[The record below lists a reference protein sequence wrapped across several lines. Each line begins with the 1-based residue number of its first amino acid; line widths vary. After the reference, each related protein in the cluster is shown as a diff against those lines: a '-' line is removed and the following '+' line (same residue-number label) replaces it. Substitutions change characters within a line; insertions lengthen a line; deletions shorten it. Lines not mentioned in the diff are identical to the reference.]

1 MTNPA
6 TPHRVANARMYA
18 VNPTVRAAWADLF
31 AWISSRSGV
40 PLTVVD
46 HAAPAPLEDLWQRG
60 DLGLAFICGY
70 PFAGGR
76 FPVQPIAAPI
86 PAAALAGGRPFY
98 ATHLVT
104 RAESPITTLAGSFG
118 QRLGWTVEHSQSGF
132 NALRSH
138 LLPHWT
144 AQPLYRQSIGPL
156 LTPRRVI
163 AALLNDEIDIG
174 PLDSYFHDL
183 LLAHEPETA
192 ARLRIIETTLPK
204 PMPLLVASDT
214 LDAASLANLRNALLD
229 AAAQPEAEPLLAR
242 LKLSGFSAIECS
254 TYDVLLEDARRAE
267 AAGYDRPG

>member
-1 MTNPA
+1 MSKIDGA
-6 TPHRVANARMYA
+6 TLMAR
-18 VNPTVRAAWADLF
+18 RLKQQ
-31 AWISSRSGV
+31 GV
-40 PLTVVD
+40 EYMFGIV
-46 HAAPAPLEDLWQRG
+46 G
-60 DLGLAFICGY
+60 
-70 PFAGGR
+70 

-104 RAESPITTLAGSFG
+104 RAESPIATLAGSFG

-138 LLPHWT
+138 LLPHWK
-144 AQPLYRQSIGPL
+144 AGPLYRQSIGPL

-192 ARLRIIETTLPK
+192 ARLRTIETTLPR

-214 LDAASLANLRNALLD
+214 LDAAPLANLRDALLD
-229 AAAQPEAEPLLAR
+229 AAAQPQAQALLAR
-242 LKLSGFSAIECS
+242 LKLSGFAAIERS
-254 TYDVLLEDARRAE
+254 SYDVLLEDARSAE
-267 AAGYDRPG
+267 AAGYGRPG